1 MEWTIPKLAQ
11 SVPWLIFLTV
21 PARIIDCPSLLE
33 LWNQPVANSCNL
45 GLLIGVTDKY
55 RIAQS
60 FS

>member
-21 PARIIDCPSLLE
+21 LAQTIDCPSLLE
-33 LWNQPVANSCNL
+33 LWNQLVASSCNL

-55 RIAQS
+55 RITQS
-60 FS
+60 YS